1 MKFKKLI
8 IIILIV
14 FLKTETL
21 LSNNNLFDVDN
32 IQIENNAKS
41 TDNELANKAIKKGFN
56 QLVKK
61 ILLKQDANKL
71 SDLNFS
77 SIKKLVKYY
86 KISKIFDE
94 ENNNEEF
101 LNFTV
106 SFDKDKIHKLF
117 YKKNILYSDVS
128 DKEFYILPVLIKN
141 DDIFIFNKNFFF
153 KNWNNIYQTDLIE
166 FISLLENIE
175 IVQNINNKKDNLISI
190 DIDDLFKEFFN
201 KNFAMILID
210 YTKINNKKI
219 YIKSQIEGKKI
230 SKSLTLAT
238 NNLNSKEINEKVI
251 TLSKKEIINL
261 VKLQNLVD
269 IRTPSFLNA
278 KLNLGKKNNLV
289 KIKSKIKNIDLV
301 ENVYVQQFNKN
312 YVNLRIKY
320 LGKFEKLTNQLKEEN
335 IKLQLVDDQWLIK
348 IL

>member
-1 MKFKKLI
+1 MISSGINLKNFKLKKKSHYLRKKLKDI
-8 IIILIV
+8 IEGNDSVLQSLRNSYKDY
-14 FLKTETL
+14 F
-21 LSNNNLFDVDN
+21 
-32 IQIENNAKS
+32 
-41 TDNELANKAIKKGFN
+41 NK
-56 QLVKK
+56 
-61 ILLKQDANKL
+61 NKL
-71 SDLNFS
+71 KKYKTFKNIRIIGMGGS
-77 SIKKLVKYY
+77 SLGTQAVYD
-86 KISKIFDE
+86 F
-94 ENNNEEF
+94 F
-101 LNFTV
+101 
-106 SFDKDKIHKLF
+106 KDKI
-117 YKKNILYSDVS
+117 
-128 DKEFYILPVLIKN
+128 
-141 DDIFIFNKNFFF
+141 NKNFSF
-153 KNWNNIYQTDLIE
+153 L
-166 FISLLENIE
+166 
-175 IVQNINNKKDNLISI
+175 
-190 DIDDLFKEFFN
+190 
-201 KNFAMILID
+201 
-210 YTKINNKKI
+210 
-219 YIKSQIEGKKI
+219 
-230 SKSLTLAT
+230 